1 LIGLRALIRHTRV
14 VWLLALGVC
23 VVAAPTR
30 VRAADSTDPDSA
42 SHSDPP
48 DGSAGAA
55 PTETPSATSA
65 ALTPESAT
73 GSQTARAVDSDA
85 PAPDAPSESP
95 TSTEPVTPNLTVA
108 RVHFRGNRK
117 VEDDAIRAVIKT
129 KPGGSVNQETLRA
142 DVRAIWKTGFFED
155 VQVESSEVKGGGGL
169 AIVFVLKEKPTISKI
184 YVAGNDE
191 VSLSKIN
198 EVLDLKKEQVLDLA
212 KLKKNIQKIKQ
223 LYVEKGFYMAEVD
236 YELKRPSPSEVEIW
250 FRCREHAKVEVR
262 RVNFVGNKAISDQTL
277 RDVVVTREGN
287 ILSLL
292 TQSGTY
298 REDVFQRDLLLLQAH
313 YWDNGYV
320 QVKVGTPVLEL
331 SPDKQSLYITIT
343 IDEGPQYRLGKIDIH
358 GDLLEPREFFLA
370 RVSVKT
376 GEIFNRSRLSD
387 DLQKLTDF
395 YKDRGYA
402 YVNATPSTPVDEKTR
417 TVDVTFDIQ
426 KGELVYFERINIR
439 GNSKTRDKVIR
450 RELRVVEG
458 EPYSQTALDYSKRRV
473 NALGYFEKV
482 DISTRRGSSD
492 SLMEVN
498 VEVSER
504 PTGTFQIGAGFSSV
518 ENFIAQAQIS
528 QNNFFGRGQSLTVQA
543 QLSSLRQLFLLS
555 FQDLYF
561 LDTKWTFGFNLFKQ
575 DRYLY
580 SFIRSSYGGS
590 LTWGY
595 LLGDDL
601 RLLLTYN
608 WEQVGIST
616 GSGLRGLFSGGQRD
630 PIPPGSLANL
640 LRSGLTSSARGLLS
654 FDTRNDRMFPTK
666 GWYNTLSGEVAD
678 SLVLFSQNI
687 FTRYEAALRYF
698 YPIWGPFVLRLKLE
712 GGLIASRDARG
723 VPIFERYFVGGI
735 YDIRGFA
742 PRSLGP
748 VIKAPSEQAQDAPL
762 TEFRIGGNAQ
772 VLGNAEIEFPLF
784 DKVGIRGVV
793 FTDMGNAF
801 NLEDTYCHPI
811 VVEESRDPCKR
822 PWDLGAYRASW
833 GFGLR
838 WFSPIGPLRFEWG
851 IPFKPLPREQPIVFE
866 FTIGNFF

>member
-1 LIGLRALIRHTRV
+1 MLTLV
-14 VWLLALGVC
+14 ALGVG
-23 VVAAPTR
+23 AAGGPGR
-30 VRAADSTDPDSA
+30 PARAAGPA
-42 SHSDPP
+42 
-48 DGSAGAA
+48 
-55 PTETPSATSA
+55 
-65 ALTPESAT
+65 
-73 GSQTARAVDSDA
+73 DA
-85 PAPDAPSESP
+85 DDVGDEPIAPSESSSASSP
-95 TSTEPVTPNLTVA
+95 PGDAAAPPASGGEAVEAAPNLVVA

-129 KPGGSVNQETLRA
+129 KPGASVSQETMRA
-142 DVRAIWKTGFFED
+142 DVRSIWKMGFFED

-169 AIVFVLKEKPTISKI
+169 AVVFVLKEKPTISKI
-184 YVAGNDE
+184 YVSGNDE
-191 VSLSKIN
+191 VSLTKIN

-212 KLKKNIQKIKQ
+212 KLKKNVQKIKQ

-236 YELKRPSPSEVEIW
+236 YELKRPAPSEVEVW
-250 FRCREHAKVEVR
+250 FRCHEHAKVEVR
-262 RVNFVGNKAISDQTL
+262 RVNFVGNKAISDLAL
-277 RDVVVTREGN
+277 REVVVTREGN
-287 ILSLL
+287 ILSLV

-331 SPDKQSLYITIT
+331 SADKRSLYITIT
-343 IDEGPQYRLGKIDIH
+343 IDEGPQYRLGKIDVR
-358 GDLLEPREFFLA
+358 GDLLEPREYFLS

-376 GEIFNRSRLSD
+376 GEIFNRSKLSE

-426 KGELVYFERINIR
+426 KGELVYFERINIH

-450 RELRVVEG
+450 RELRIIEG
-458 EPYSQTALDYSKRRV
+458 ESYSQSALDYSKRRV

-482 DISTRRGSSD
+482 EVTTRRGSTD
-492 SLMEVN
+492 NMMEVN

-575 DRYLY
+575 DRYLG

-595 LLGDDL
+595 LLADDL

-608 WEQVGIST
+608 WERVGIST
-616 GSGLRGLFSGGQRD
+616 GSGLRNFLAGGQRD

-640 LRSGLTSSARGLLS
+640 LRSGVTSSARGLIS
-654 FDTRNDRMFPTK
+654 YDTRNDRMFPTR
-666 GWYNTLSGEVAD
+666 GWYNTVSAEVAD
-678 SLVLFSQNI
+678 SFLLLSQNI
-687 FTRYEAALRYF
+687 FTRYEAAARYF
-698 YPIWGPFVLRLKLE
+698 YPLWGPFVLRMKLE
-712 GGLIASRDARG
+712 AGLIASRDARG

-748 VIKAPSEQAQDAPL
+748 VIQAPSEQAQDAAL
-762 TEFRIGGNAQ
+762 QEFRIGGNAQ
-772 VLGNAEIEFPLF
+772 VIGNAEIEFPLF

-811 VVEESRDPCKR
+811 TVDVSRDPCQR
-822 PWDLGAYRASW
+822 PWNPAAYRASW

>member
-1 LIGLRALIRHTRV
+1 MASRALFPGRRSRLANIACACVLAV
-14 VWLLALGVC
+14 VGAGVAH
-23 VVAAPTR
+23 AASDDDEPTDAKR
-30 VRAADSTDPDSA
+30 R
-42 SHSDPP
+42 
-48 DGSAGAA
+48 GGAA
-55 PTETPSATSA
+55 PGQDGDADEKD
-65 ALTPESAT
+65 TPE
-73 GSQTARAVDSDA
+73 AVT
-85 PAPDAPSESP
+85 PA
-95 TSTEPVTPNLTVA
+95 PNLTVA

-129 KPGGSVNQETLRA
+129 KTGEAINQELLRG
-142 DVRAIWKTGFFED
+142 DVRAIWKMGFFED
-155 VQVESSEVKGGGGL
+155 VQVESTEVKGGDGL

-191 VSLSKIN
+191 VSLTKIN

-212 KLKKNIQKIKQ
+212 KLKKNVQKIKQ

-236 YELKRPSPSEVEIW
+236 YELKRPSPSEVEVW
-250 FRCREHAKVEVR
+250 FRCNEHAKVEVR
-262 RVNFVGNKAISDQTL
+262 RVNFVGNKAIGDDQL
-277 RDVVVTREGN
+277 REVVVTREGN

-292 TQSGTY
+292 TQAGTY
-298 REDVFQRDLLLLQAH
+298 REDVFQRDLILLQAH
-313 YWDNGYV
+313 YWDRGYV
-320 QVKVGTPVLEL
+320 QVKVGTPTLEL
-331 SPDKQSLYITIT
+331 SPDKRSLYITIN
-343 IDEGPQYRLGKIDIH
+343 IEEGPRYRLGKIDIR
-358 GDLLEPREFFLA
+358 GDLLEPREVFLS
-370 RVSVKT
+370 RVSVKP
-376 GEIFNRSRLSD
+376 GEIFNRSKLSE
-387 DLQKLTDF
+387 DLQQLTDY

-402 YVNATPSTPVDEKTR
+402 YVNATPSTPVNEKTL
-417 TVDVTFDIQ
+417 TVDVTFEIQ
-426 KGELVYFERINIR
+426 KGEMVYFERVNIR

-450 RELRVVEG
+450 RELRIIEG
-458 EPYSQTALDYSKRRV
+458 EPYSQSKLDYSKRRV

-482 DISTRRGSSD
+482 DVTTRRGSTD
-492 SLMEVN
+492 SMMEVN

-555 FQDLYF
+555 FQDMYF

-608 WEQVGIST
+608 WERVGISS
-616 GSGLRGLFSGGQRD
+616 GSALRGFFAGGQRD

-640 LRSGLTSSARGLLS
+640 LRSGVTSSTRGVLS
-654 FDTRNDRMFPTK
+654 YDTRNDRMFPTK
-666 GWYNTLSGEVAD
+666 GWYNTLSGEIAD
-678 SLVLFSQNI
+678 TFLFSQNI
-687 FTRYEAALRYF
+687 FTRYEATLRYF
-698 YPIWGPFVLRLKLE
+698 YPIWGPFVLRLKVD

-748 VIKAPSEQAQDAPL
+748 IIHAPDGQFADASLIP
-762 TEFRIGGNAQ
+762 FRIGGNAQ
-772 VLGNAEIEFPLF
+772 VIANAEIEFPLF

-793 FTDMGNAF
+793 FTDVGNSF
-801 NLEDTYCHPI
+801 NLEQSYCALRPRD
-811 VVEESRDPCKR
+811 VDPSKDPCKR
-822 PWDLGAYRASW
+822 PWDLNAYRASW

-851 IPFKPLPREQPIVFE
+851 IPFRTLPGEQPIVFE